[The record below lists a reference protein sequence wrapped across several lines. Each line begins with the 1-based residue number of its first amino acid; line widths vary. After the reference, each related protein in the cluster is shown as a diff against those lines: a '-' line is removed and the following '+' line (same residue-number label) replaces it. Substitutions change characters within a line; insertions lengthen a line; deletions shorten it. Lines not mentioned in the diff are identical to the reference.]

1 MGPIGCRETS
11 ARNYHYLLRNNPE
24 ERSSLGLGLLIVFPV
39 LSGGTKNNHTENG
52 NVGVPVSK
60 AFVFRGGF
68 ETGIP
73 VYYPV
78 FCVCAR
84 ATARTVKLRFKVV
97 YRQGMVICCG
107 E

>member
-24 ERSSLGLGLLIVFPV
+24 ERSSLGLGLLVVFPV
-39 LSGGTKNNHTENG
+39 LSGGTKNNHTEKG
-52 NVGVPVSK
+52 NVGVHVGK
-60 AFVFRGGF
+60 ASVFRGGF

-78 FCVCAR
+78 FCVCVCVCVCAR
-84 ATARTVKLRFKVV
+84 DCLHRYVTF
-97 YRQGMVICCG
+97 
-107 E
+107 